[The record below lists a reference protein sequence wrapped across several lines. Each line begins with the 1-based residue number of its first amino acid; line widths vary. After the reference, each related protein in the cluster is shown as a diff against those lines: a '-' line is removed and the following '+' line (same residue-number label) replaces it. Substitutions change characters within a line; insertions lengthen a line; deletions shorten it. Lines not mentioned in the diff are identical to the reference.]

1 MQQIIIPFLTFV
13 IGVFIGIFMTAYA
26 VARSNEEEKAKD
38 KKDREHKIEKLEDEI
53 SILKHRVYE
62 LER

>member
-1 MQQIIIPFLTFV
+1 MNNFLENISK
-13 IGVFIGIFMTAYA
+13 IGVTCLLLFWVIFLIASITKEIVEYH
-26 VARSNEEEKAKD
+26 
-38 KKDREHKIEKLEDEI
+38 KKRDYKIEKLEDEI